1 MGHLPLV
8 GRLPGA
14 AFFFFGG
21 GGGSKHPH
29 SSFHLSSSYSRCV
42 ITFRTKTFWVA
53 YRMRL
58 ISRHLLPPILKTTQ
72 SPTRLALANEAFT
85 SPHDRH
91 ETILLLTCVNH

>member
-8 GRLPGA
+8 GRLLGA

-42 ITFRTKTFWVA
+42 ITFRTKTFWVVQ
-53 YRMRL
+53 RMRV
-58 ISRHLLPPILKTTQ
+58 ISRYLLPPMLKITQ
-72 SPTRLALANEAFT
+72 SPTMLARANAVMQVL
-85 SPHDRH
+85 P
-91 ETILLLTCVNH
+91 